1 MNTLEIEERVRAATR
16 AAGETVTPDNV
27 PPLRLPPD
35 RPFRSGGGSRA
46 SMWARWL
53 APAAAAAAVIALAV
67 TMVTVG
73 QTVDHRAG
81 GSLAVPSSS
90 PARPGPVQAGPPISS
105 YVASGRVPRYYFSL
119 VNSSNSGRYGPS
131 YAVVRATATGAALET
146 YTPAAHNI
154 ILAATA
160 AADDQTFV
168 FDEQPWVHDSGQT
181 NQNTEPRS
189 FFVVRLDGSGTIAQL
204 YPLPE
209 SVPAGQLMT
218 GFALSPDGSRL
229 AIAVQPDND
238 KAEPEL
244 TEVKVITLATG
255 ATATWTADGTVGTG
269 PDDAR
274 AMSWASN
281 ERTLAFTWAAAG
293 PGVHTGIWLL
303 NVASGGGSLMADSRE
318 AVTLVNES
326 SLGRIGSGP
335 TLNCQLDAIVTPDGS
350 AIVCGA
356 VALVGRYAES
366 GFIEYSTATG
376 KVTRILGYWTLGTP
390 DGLAVDLMWSNASG
404 SVLIALIPDKG
415 AFRVGVISGNEF
427 TPLPGADGLFGIW

>member
-1 MNTLEIEERVRAATR
+1 
-16 AAGETVTPDNV
+16 
-27 PPLRLPPD
+27 
-35 RPFRSGGGSRA
+35 
-46 SMWARWL
+46 
-53 APAAAAAAVIALAV
+53 
-67 TMVTVG
+67 
-73 QTVDHRAG
+73 
-81 GSLAVPSSS
+81 
-90 PARPGPVQAGPPISS
+90 
-105 YVASGRVPRYYFSL
+105 
-119 VNSSNSGRYGPS
+119 
-131 YAVVRATATGAALET
+131 VVRATATGAAVET

-209 SVPAGQLMT
+209 SVPGGQLMT

-274 AMSWASN
+274 ALSWASN